1 MRCRIMKLRIEAGY
15 RSQAAFVR
23 ELDKLGAGI
32 TARRYR
38 LIEQGKGKFTAA
50 ELAKIADALNIDV
63 NVLLEK
69 KNPH

>member
-15 RSQAAFVR
+15 KSQAAFVR
-23 ELDKLGAGI
+23 ELDKVGAGI

-38 LIEQGKGKFTAA
+38 LMEQGKGKFTAA
-50 ELAKIADALNIDV
+50 ELAKIAEVLGVELDV
-63 NVLLEK
+63 LVN